1 MGHTAAMRRRRRRD
15 RAEPEVEGVQPT
27 DVAELTA
34 RFASVDAEEAEA
46 RDARLVARLRP
57 LVERRVPLRQVEA
70 VWGLAATRL
79 LFADGTAVV
88 VRGVAAGD
96 VGVLAM
102 WVRSTSVPVTGC
114 VRGGGGVELSFTQPR
129 GRRRLSVLVTGLD
142 QPV

>member
-1 MGHTAAMRRRRRRD
+1 M
-15 RAEPEVEGVQPT
+15 QPT
-27 DVAELTA
+27 DVAELAA
-34 RFASVDAEEAEA
+34 RFASVDAEEADA
-46 RDARLVARLRP
+46 RDARLVRRLRP

-88 VRGVAAGD
+88 VRGVIAGD

-102 WVRSTSVPVTGC
+102 WVRATSVPVTGC
-114 VRGGGGVELSFTQPR
+114 VHGDRGVELVFTQPR

-142 QPV
+142 QPI